1 MSLANVEI
9 KSLENSEV
17 EIKAEISSEEFE
29 QYRDQV
35 VRRLSVNI
43 EVPGFRKGNVP
54 EKILVQKIG
63 EMPILEEMAET
74 AISHAYPKI
83 LMEHKIDAI
92 GRPEVNITKIA
103 KGSSLGFSIKTAVMP
118 EVKLSDY
125 KKAAQEEMAKKE
137 EVTLEEKEVEDTIA
151 EIRKQRAHVI
161 TADEPEENTSVS
173 DTLEEKSEA
182 KNSASKKPDLPE
194 LNDEFV
200 KTLGDFKS
208 VEDFKK
214 KLRENM
220 LKEKEVKA
228 AQKKRMA
235 IIKKV
240 ITQTDITLPP
250 IIVESE
256 LDKMMAQFQGDIAR
270 MGLKFDEYLKY
281 IKKTTDDL
289 RKEWLADAI
298 ERAKAQLVL
307 HKIAVEEKIT
317 VPEEEIEK
325 ETKKLVEY
333 YKDAS
338 PDRARD
344 YVVTVLTNEAVF
356 KFLEKEG

>member
-1 MSLANVEI
+1 MSIANTEI
-9 KSLENSEV
+9 KLLENSEV
-17 EIKAEISSEEFE
+17 EIKGEISAEEFE
-29 QYRDQV
+29 QYRAEV

-43 EVPGFRKGNVP
+43 EVPGFRKGNAP

-83 LMEHKIDAI
+83 LIEHKIDAI

-103 KGSSLGFSIKTAVMP
+103 KGSALGFSIKTAVMP

-125 KKAAQEEMAKKE
+125 KRAAREEMAKKE
-137 EVTLEEKEVEDTIA
+137 EITLEEKEVEDTIA

-161 TADEPEENTSVS
+161 TGDR
-173 DTLEEKSEA
+173 EEKAPHTNGSSEE
-182 KNSASKKPDLPE
+182 KNSASGKPDLPE

-200 KTLGDFKS
+200 KTLGDFKD

-220 LKEKEVKA
+220 LKEKETKA

-235 IIKKV
+235 VIEKV
-240 ITQTDITLPP
+240 IGESDIALPGVV
-250 IIVESE
+250 IESE
-256 LDKMMAQFQGDIAR
+256 LDKMIAQFQGDIAR

-289 RKEWLADAI
+289 RKEWLPDARA
-298 ERAKAQLVL
+298 RAKAQLVL
-307 HKIAVEEKIT
+307 HKIATEEKIT
-317 VPEEEIEK
+317 VPEEEVEK
-325 ETKKLVEY
+325 EVKKLVEY

-344 YVVTVLTNEAVF
+344 YVATVLTNEAVF
-356 KFLEKEG
+356 KFLEEQK

>member
-1 MSLANVEI
+1 MSIVNTEI
-9 KSLENSEV
+9 KPLENSEV
-17 EIKAEISSEEFE
+17 EIKAEISAEEFE
-29 QYRDQV
+29 QYRAEV

-43 EVPGFRKGNVP
+43 EVSGFRKGNVP

-83 LMEHKIDAI
+83 LIEHKIDAI

-103 KGSSLGFSIKTAVMP
+103 KGSPLGFSIKTAVMP

-125 KKAAQEEMAKKE
+125 KGAAREEMAKKE
-137 EVTLEEKEVEDTIA
+137 KITLEEKEVEDTIA
-151 EIRKQRAHVI
+151 EIRKQRAHVV
-161 TADEPEENTSVS
+161 TDEPEEDAPRTTDSSEGKSVPS
-173 DTLEEKSEA
+173 G
-182 KNSASKKPDLPE
+182 KPDLPE

-200 KTLGDFKS
+200 KTLGDFKD

-220 LKEKEVKA
+220 LKEKETKA

-235 IIKKV
+235 IIEKV
-240 ITQTDITLPP
+240 IAHSDIALPGVV
-250 IIVESE
+250 VESE

-270 MGLKFDEYLKY
+270 MGLKFDEYLTY
-281 IKKTTDDL
+281 IKKTKDDL
-289 RKEWLADAI
+289 RKEWLPDAGA
-298 ERAKAQLVL
+298 RAKAQLVL
-307 HKIAVEEKIT
+307 HKIAAEEKIT

-325 ETKKLVEY
+325 EVKKLVEY
-333 YKDAS
+333 YKDAN

-344 YVVTVLTNEAVF
+344 YVITVLTNEAVF
-356 KFLEKEG
+356 KFLEKQV

>member
-1 MSLANVEI
+1 MSAVNVEV
-9 KSLENSEV
+9 KSLENAEV
-17 EIKAEISSEEFE
+17 EIKAEIPAEEFE

-43 EVPGFRKGNVP
+43 EMPGFRKGNVP

-125 KKAAQEEMAKKE
+125 KAAAREEMAKKE
-137 EVTLEEKEVEDTIA
+137 EIKLEEKEMEEAIA
-151 EIRKQRAHVI
+151 DIRKQRAHVI
-161 TADEPEENTSVS
+161 TGNEQEEAHNPVNAPKEEGDE
-173 DTLEEKSEA
+173 
-182 KNSASKKPDLPE
+182 SKKPALPE

-200 KTLGDFKS
+200 KTLGDFKG
-208 VEDFKK
+208 VEDFKA
-214 KLRENM
+214 KLHENM
-220 LKEKEVKA
+220 LKEKETKA
-228 AQKKRMA
+228 AQKKRMV
-235 IIKKV
+235 IIEKV
-240 ITQTDITLPP
+240 IAGSDIALPAV
-250 IIVESE
+250 IVESE

-281 IKKTTDDL
+281 IKKTKDDL
-289 RKEWLADAI
+289 RKEWLPDARA
-298 ERAKAQLVL
+298 RAKAQLIL
-307 HKIAVEEKIT
+307 HKIATEEKIT

-325 ETKKLVEY
+325 EVKKLVEY

-338 PDRARD
+338 PERARD
-344 YVVTVLTNEAVF
+344 YVATVLTNEAVF
-356 KFLEKEG
+356 KFLEKEGSA

>member
-1 MSLANVEI
+1 MSVVNVEI

-17 EIKAEISSEEFE
+17 EIRAEIPSEEFE

-43 EVPGFRKGNVP
+43 EMPGFRKGNVP

-83 LMEHKIDAI
+83 LIEHKIDAI

-103 KGSSLGFSIKTAVMP
+103 KGSPLGFSIKTAVMP

-125 KKAAQEEMAKKE
+125 KEAAREEMAKKE
-137 EVTLEEKEVEDTIA
+137 EITLEEKEVEDTIA

-161 TADEPEENTSVS
+161 TGDEQEEAPGVS
-173 DTLEEKSEA
+173 GAPEEKSEG
-182 KNSASKKPDLPE
+182 KSPASKKSDLPE

-240 ITQTDITLPP
+240 ITQSDIALPP

-289 RKEWLADAI
+289 RKEWLPDGV

-317 VPEEEIEK
+317 VPPEEIE
-325 ETKKLVEY
+325 
-333 YKDAS
+333 
-338 PDRARD
+338 
-344 YVVTVLTNEAVF
+344 
-356 KFLEKEG
+356 